1 MASLDTGRP
10 TSGAERAPAPIGHPT
25 IAELRTID
33 LLAGLDDEQ
42 LQAWSDAAELYEVG
56 DGAIVSREGE
66 ESLGTILLF
75 EGTLRGTMR
84 DGEREE
90 PLSDQVAPTW
100 IGAIQ
105 TLTGDLNTGLT
116 LRATGPA
123 RYAIVAPEPFTD
135 LVVGQRPVFRQVMS
149 RMRPVMQAV
158 TQREQ
163 NRERLASLGTMA
175 AGLAHELNNPAA
187 AARRTASDLADA
199 LEILSRSTAVFVESG
214 IEREQAAE
222 LVALQTRALQSC
234 VNRKALDA
242 LDAADRED
250 DLQYALERVGVAEP
264 WTMSEAYASAG
275 LDAAFVAEVAEKA
288 GPVTP
293 SALRWIAASLSA
305 RHMASELADST
316 DRMGKLVKAIKQYA
330 YMDRGEIVEVDVR
343 EGIENTLTIL
353 GHKLKKTTIE
363 ITRDYDESLGTITAH
378 GAELNQVWTNLLDNA
393 IDALGSD
400 GHISIVTRADGDC
413 AEIDIADDGPG
424 IPPEIR
430 DRVFDPFFTTKEVGR
445 GTGLGLDTAR
455 RIVVDRHHGSLTVN
469 SRPGHTEFRV
479 RVPLNAAAHK

>member
-1 MASLDTGRP
+1 MASTDIHTDTNGR
-10 TSGAERAPAPIGHPT
+10 ALVPIGHPT
-25 IAELRTID
+25 IAQLRTID

-42 LQAWSDAAELYEVG
+42 LRRWADAAELYEVP
-56 DGAIVSREGE
+56 DGATISREGE
-66 ESLGTILLF
+66 QSLGTILLF
-75 EGTLRGTMR
+75 EGTLHGTMSR
-84 DGEREE
+84 GDREE
-90 PLSDQVAPTW
+90 PLSDQIGPTW
-100 IGAIQ
+100 VGAIQ

-123 RYAIVAPEPFTD
+123 RYAIVAPEAFTD
-135 LVVGQRPVFRQVMS
+135 LVVSQRPVFQQVMS
-149 RMRPVMQAV
+149 RMRPVMEAM

-187 AARRTASDLADA
+187 AARRTAADLADA
-199 LEILSRSTAVFVESG
+199 LEILSRSTGVFVESG
-214 IEREQAAE
+214 MERDQAAE
-222 LVALQTRALQSC
+222 LVALQTRALESC
-234 VNRKALDA
+234 ANRRALDA

-250 DLQYALERVGVAEP
+250 ELQDALEDAGAPEP
-264 WTMSEAYASAG
+264 WTLSEAYATAG
-275 LDAAFVAEVAEKA
+275 LDAAFVRQVADTA

-305 RHMASELADST
+305 RHMANELAEST
-316 DRMGKLVKAIKQYA
+316 KQMGELVKAVKQYA
-330 YMDRGEIVEVDVR
+330 YMDRGGIVEIDVR
-343 EGIENTLTIL
+343 EGIENTIMIL

-363 ITRDYDESLGTITAH
+363 ITRDYDESLGKITAH
-378 GAELNQVWTNLLDNA
+378 GAELNQVWTNLIHNA

-400 GHISIVTRADGDC
+400 GHITITTRADGDC
-413 AEIDIADDGPG
+413 AEVDITDDGPG

-455 RIVVDRHHGSLTVN
+455 RIVVDRHHGSLTLT
-469 SRPGHTEFRV
+469 SRPGYTQFRV
-479 RVPLNAAAHK
+479 RVPVDAATQK

>member
-1 MASLDTGRP
+1 MAAVEAGRH
-10 TSGAERAPAPIGHPT
+10 TDASNHAIASIGHPT
-25 IAELRTID
+25 LEELRTID
-33 LLAGLDDEQ
+33 LLAMLSDEQ
-42 LQAWSDAAELYEVG
+42 LQEWSDASVLYEVP
-56 DGAIVSREGE
+56 DGATISREGD

-75 EGTLRGTMR
+75 TGTLHGTMR

-90 PLSDQVAPTW
+90 PLSDQVGPTW
-100 IGAIQ
+100 VGAIQ

-116 LRATGPA
+116 LRASGPA

-135 LVVGQRPVFRQVMS
+135 LVVSHRPVFQQVMS
-149 RMRPVMQAV
+149 RMRPVMRAV

-187 AARRTASDLADA
+187 AARRTAADLADA
-199 LEILSRSTAVFVESG
+199 LQILSRSTAVFVESG
-214 IEREQAAE
+214 MEREQAAE
-222 LVALQTRALQSC
+222 LVALQTRALESC

-250 DLQYALERVGVAEP
+250 ELQDALAEAGVPEP
-264 WTMSEAYASAG
+264 WTLSESYATAG
-275 LDAAFVAEVAEKA
+275 LDAAFVAEVAEQA

-305 RHMASELADST
+305 RHMARELADST
-316 DRMGKLVKAIKQYA
+316 DRMGTLVKAIKQYA
-330 YMDRGEIVEVDVR
+330 YMDRGEVVEVDVP

-363 ITRDYDESLGTITAH
+363 ITRDYDGSLGKITAH

-393 IDALGSD
+393 IDALGSS
-400 GHISIVTRADGDC
+400 GHITIVTRADGDC
-413 AEIDIADDGPG
+413 AEVDIIDDGPG
-424 IPPEIR
+424 VPP
-430 DRVFDPFFTTKEVGR
+430 DLLDHVFDPFFTTKEVGR
-445 GTGLGLDTAR
+445 GTGLGLDSAR
-455 RIVVDRHHGSLTVN
+455 RIVVDRHHGSLTLT
-469 SRPGHTEFRV
+469 SEPGHTQFRV
-479 RVPLNAAAHK
+479 RVPLNAASGK

>member
-1 MASLDTGRP
+1 MASTDTGRHADA
-10 TSGAERAPAPIGHPT
+10 TQHAIAPSGHPT
-25 IAELRTID
+25 LEELRTID
-33 LLAGLDDEQ
+33 LLADLDDEQ
-42 LQAWSDAAELYEVG
+42 LQRWSDAAELYEG
-56 DGAIVSREGE
+56 QDGSTISREGE
-66 ESLGTILLF
+66 ESLGTILVF
-75 EGTLRGTMR
+75 EGTLHGTMR
-84 DGEREE
+84 SGEREE
-90 PLSDQVAPTW
+90 PLSDQVGPTW
-100 IGAIQ
+100 VGAIQ

-116 LRATGPA
+116 LRATGPV
-123 RYAIVAPEPFTD
+123 RYAVVAPEPFTD
-135 LVVGQRPVFRQVMS
+135 LVVSQRPVFQQVMS
-149 RMRPVMQAV
+149 RMRPVMQAM

-222 LVALQTRALQSC
+222 LVALQARALQSC
-234 VNRKALDA
+234 ANRTALDA

-250 DLQYALERVGVAEP
+250 ELQDALQDAGAPEP
-264 WTMSEAYASAG
+264 WTLAESYATAG
-275 LDAAFVAEVAEKA
+275 LDGAFVQQVADTA
-288 GPVTP
+288 GPVAP

-305 RHMASELADST
+305 RHMANELADST

-330 YMDRGEIVEVDVR
+330 YMDRGEIVAVDVR

-363 ITRDYDESLGTITAH
+363 IDRDYDDALGEITAH

-393 IDALGSD
+393 IDALGDS

-413 AEIDIADDGPG
+413 AEVDITDDGPG
-424 IPPEIR
+424 MPPEIR

-455 RIVVDRHHGSLTVN
+455 RIVVDRHHGSLTLDT
-469 SRPGHTEFRV
+469 RPGRTQFRV
-479 RVPLNAAAHK
+479 RVPLTAAGRG

>member
-1 MASLDTGRP
+1 MASIDTGRP
-10 TSGAERAPAPIGHPT
+10 TAAAQPAPTPVGHPT
-25 IAELRTID
+25 IDELRTID
-33 LLAGLDDEQ
+33 LLAGLDDDQ
-42 LQAWSDAAELYEVG
+42 LRRWAQAAELYEVD
-56 DGAIVSREGE
+56 DGATISREGE

-75 EGTLRGTMR
+75 EGTLHGTMR

-90 PLSDQVAPTW
+90 PLSDQIGPTW

-105 TLTGDLNTGLT
+105 TLTGDLTTGLT
-116 LRATGPA
+116 LRATAPA

-135 LVVGQRPVFRQVMS
+135 LVVSQRPVFRQVMS

-187 AARRTASDLADA
+187 AARRTAADLADA

-222 LVALQTRALQSC
+222 LVALQTRALESC
-234 VNRKALDA
+234 VNRKAFDA
-242 LDAADRED
+242 LDIADRED
-250 DLQYALERVGVAEP
+250 ELQDALEEAGVPEP
-264 WTMSEAYASAG
+264 WTMSEAYATAG
-275 LDAAFVAEVAEKA
+275 LDAAFVAEVAATA
-288 GPVTP
+288 GPVKA

-305 RHMASELADST
+305 RHMARELADST
-316 DRMGKLVKAIKQYA
+316 DQMGKLVKAVKQYA

-363 ITRDYDESLGTITAH
+363 ITRDYDEALGTITAH

-393 IDALGSD
+393 IDAVGSS
-400 GHISIVTRADGDC
+400 GHISIVTRRDGDC
-413 AEIDIADDGPG
+413 AEVDITDDGPG

-455 RIVVDRHHGSLTVN
+455 RIVVDRHHGSLTLN
-469 SRPGHTEFRV
+469 SRPGRTQFRV
-479 RVPLNAAAHK
+479 RVPLDAARR

>member
-1 MASLDTGRP
+1 
-10 TSGAERAPAPIGHPT
+10 
-25 IAELRTID
+25 
-33 LLAGLDDEQ
+33 
-42 LQAWSDAAELYEVG
+42 
-56 DGAIVSREGE
+56 
-66 ESLGTILLF
+66 
-75 EGTLRGTMR
+75 
-84 DGEREE
+84 
-90 PLSDQVAPTW
+90 
-100 IGAIQ
+100 
-105 TLTGDLNTGLT
+105 
-116 LRATGPA
+116 
-123 RYAIVAPEPFTD
+123 
-135 LVVGQRPVFRQVMS
+135 VFRQVMS

-187 AARRTASDLADA
+187 AARRTAADLADA

-222 LVALQTRALQSC
+222 LVALQTRALESC
-234 VNRKALDA
+234 VNRKAFDA
-242 LDAADRED
+242 LDIADRED
-250 DLQYALERVGVAEP
+250 ELQDALEEAGVPEP
-264 WTMSEAYASAG
+264 WTMSEAYATAG
-275 LDAAFVAEVAEKA
+275 LDAAFVAEVAATA
-288 GPVTP
+288 GPVKA

-305 RHMASELADST
+305 RHMARELADST
-316 DRMGKLVKAIKQYA
+316 DQMGKLVKAVKQYA

-393 IDALGSD
+393 IDAVGSS
-400 GHISIVTRADGDC
+400 GHISIVTRRDGDC
-413 AEIDIADDGPG
+413 AEVDITDDGPG

-455 RIVVDRHHGSLTVN
+455 RIVVDRHHGSLTLN
-469 SRPGHTEFRV
+469 SRPGRTQFRV
-479 RVPLNAAAHK
+479 RVPLDAARR